1 MSVEHPEPRPSW
13 TVAEA
18 KARLSEILRLADE
31 EGPQRIG
38 RRKPFVVVPERLWDE
53 RKDGD
58 EPEPEMHLG
67 RWLVENMTR
76 GTNLEI
82 PDRSLDVPRP
92 PFWHDWT
99 EEDWGVPD
107 E

>member
-1 MSVEHPEPRPSW
+1 M
-13 TVAEA
+13 AEA
-18 KARLSEILRLADE
+18 KARLSEILRLTED

-38 RRKPFVVVPERLWDE
+38 RRKQFVIVLESLWQER
-53 RKDGD
+53 
-58 EPEPEMHLG
+58 EPELPHMG

-76 GTNLEI
+76 GTNLEP
-82 PDRSLDVPRP
+82 PDRSLGKPRP

-99 EEDWGVPD
+99 DEDWGVPD

>member
-1 MSVEHPEPRPSW
+1 MAVEHPARRPPW

-18 KARLSEILRLADE
+18 KARLSEILRLAKE

-38 RRKPFVVVPERLWDE
+38 RRERFVVVPERLWQE
-53 RKDGD
+53 R
-58 EPEPEMHLG
+58 EPEPDDMHMG
-67 RWLVENMTR
+67 RWLVANMTR

-82 PDRSLDVPRP
+82 PDRSLDKPRP

-99 EEDWGVPD
+99 DEDWGVPD